1 MSLLRLALLV
11 SIHIKS
17 TRLFFCIAKP
27 FNQNSYE
34 LSLYPSMCHKVVYKI
49 CLCPVHE
56 LFVDLKNTLFSIYAI
71 IISCVCV

>member
-17 TRLFFCIAKP
+17 TRLFFAL
-27 FNQNSYE
+27 QNLLIKIRMNYHCVSWKF
-34 LSLYPSMCHKVVYKI
+34 HKVVYKI